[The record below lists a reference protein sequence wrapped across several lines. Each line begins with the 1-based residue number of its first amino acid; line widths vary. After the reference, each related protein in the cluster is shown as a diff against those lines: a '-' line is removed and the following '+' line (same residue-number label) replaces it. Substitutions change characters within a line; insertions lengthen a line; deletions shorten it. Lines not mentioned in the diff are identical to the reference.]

1 MMRLGRILGGA
12 LGAWLLACGPLAAA
26 ALVVDGEA
34 IADATLFD
42 AAKKEGR
49 VLLYGTWPESNFAP
63 VKQAFESDTGIS
75 IDFVRFTTQMLF
87 PRATAEFAAGKLNA
101 DYIDLTD
108 LTLIRDLVQ
117 RGILGHPHKVPGFDR
132 LAPEV
137 RDAEGRW
144 YVIFRLPQVMGINA
158 AIVPKAEWPKSWL
171 DLLQPQWQGKIGM
184 PSLDVGGSA
193 FTTFAFLREKV
204 APDYWSRLAA
214 NAIRIYP
221 AVAPAI
227 SDLVRGEI
235 SISVT
240 GASSFVEQMKS
251 GAPVDVIFPSEGVG
265 VFPIA
270 GGLTTTGQH
279 PNAAA
284 VFLDWMTSKRGG
296 TMIAQQGSYALNP
309 DVAPPTTPSGIT
321 FPPLTNVWNIDVEHW
336 ENIRDSYS
344 KEWRAT
350 FQAR

>member
-1 MMRLGRILGGA
+1 MRLGRILGGA
-12 LGAWLLACGPLAAA
+12 LVAWLFASGPLAAA
-26 ALVVDGEA
+26 ALVVGGEE

-42 AAKKEGR
+42 AARKEGR

-63 VKQAFESDTGIS
+63 VKEAFEADTGIT

-87 PRATAEFAAGKLNA
+87 PRTTAEFAAGKLTA

-108 LTLIRDLVQ
+108 LTLIQDLVR
-117 RGILGHPHKVPGFDR
+117 RGILNNPHKVPGFDR

-137 RDAEGRW
+137 RDSEGRW
-144 YVIFRLPQVMGINA
+144 YAIFRLPQVIGINT

-171 DLLQPQWQGKIGM
+171 DLLQPQWKGKIGM

-193 FTTFAFLREKV
+193 FTTFSFLREKI

-214 NAIRIYP
+214 NEIRIYP
-221 AVAPAI
+221 SVAPAI
-227 SDLVRGEI
+227 SDLVRGEVSL
-235 SISVT
+235 SIT
-240 GASSFVEQMKS
+240 GASSFVEQMKA
-251 GAPVDVIFPSEGVG
+251 GAPVDIIFPTEGVG

-270 GGLTTTGQH
+270 GGLTTTGKH

-284 VFLDWMTSKRGG
+284 VFLNWMTSKRGG
-296 TMIAQQGSYALNP
+296 DLIAKQGSYALNP
-309 DVAPPTTPSGIT
+309 DVAPPTTPTGVT
-321 FPPLTNVWNIDVEHW
+321 FPPLAKVWNIDVEHW
-336 ENIRDSYS
+336 ESIRDSYS

>member
-1 MMRLGRILGGA
+1 MRLGRILGGA
-12 LGAWLLACGPLAAA
+12 LVAWLLASGPLAAA
-26 ALVVDGEA
+26 ALVVGGEE

-49 VLLYGTWPESNFAP
+49 VSLYGTWPESNFAP
-63 VKQAFESDTGIS
+63 VKEAFEADTGIA

-87 PRATAEFAAGKLNA
+87 PRATAEFAAGKLTA

-108 LTLIRDLVQ
+108 LTLIQDLVR
-117 RGILGHPHKVPGFDR
+117 RGILNNPHKVPGFDR

-137 RDAEGRW
+137 RDSEGRW
-144 YVIFRLPQVMGINA
+144 YAIFRLPQVIGINA
-158 AIVPKAEWPKSWL
+158 AIVAKADWPKSWL
-171 DLLQPQWQGKIGM
+171 DLLQPQWKGKIGM

-193 FTTFAFLREKV
+193 FTTFSFLREKI

-214 NAIRIYP
+214 NKIRIYP
-221 AVAPAI
+221 SVAPAI
-227 SDLVRGEI
+227 SDLVRGEVSI
-235 SISVT
+235 SIT
-240 GASSFVEQMKS
+240 GASSFVEQMKA
-251 GAPVDVIFPSEGVG
+251 GAPVDIVFPTEGVG

-270 GGLTTTGQH
+270 GGLTTTGKH

-284 VFLDWMTSKRGG
+284 VFLNWMTSKRGG
-296 TMIAQQGSYALNP
+296 DLIAKQGSYALNP
-309 DVAPPTTPSGIT
+309 DVAPPTTPTGVT
-321 FPPLTNVWNIDVEHW
+321 FPPLAKVWNIDVAHW
-336 ENIRDSYS
+336 ESIRDSYS

>member
-1 MMRLGRILGGA
+1 MRFGWILGGA
-12 LGAWLLACGPLAAA
+12 LCAWFLACGPLAAA

-63 VKQAFESDTGIS
+63 VRQAFESDTGIT

-87 PRATAEFAAGKLNA
+87 PRATAEFAAGKLTA

-108 LTLIRDLVQ
+108 LTLIRDLVR
-117 RGILGHPHKVPGFDR
+117 RGILDHPHKVPGFDR

-296 TMIAQQGSYALNP
+296 TIIAQQGSYALNP

-321 FPPLTNVWNIDVEHW
+321 FPPLTSVWNIDVEHW
-336 ENIRDSYS
+336 EDIRDSYS